1 MLRKGYSLNKI
12 SKTLGIPKSTLST
25 WKNNKHKPPET
36 RWKPQ
41 PTPELAYV
49 IGVLHG
55 DGYTRTKPK
64 EWKYIIGLECKDHE
78 FATEF
83 SKALAKILNKPFKT
97 PKHRKTRNIY
107 RITYESRAFYNWWT
121 QQTLQTLKPYIEHN
135 KETITAY
142 LRGFFDSE
150 GTNYRNKIIKVYNS
164 NIELLK
170 YVKSL
175 LVKYFGIEVLGP
187 TLATKAGTIMKAKNG
202 EFLRRKN
209 VYGLEIRKRRHI
221 DEFLYYVGF
230 SILEKQEGLRR
241 RK

>member
-1 MLRKGYSLNKI
+1 MLRQGHSLNKV
-12 SKTLGIPKSTLST
+12 SKTLGIPKSTLSY

-78 FATEF
+78 FAVEF

-150 GTNYRNKIIKVYNS
+150 GSNSGNQIIVVYNS
-164 NIELLK
+164 NTEILK
-170 YVKSL
+170 YMKDL
-175 LVKYFGIEVLGP
+175 LSKYFGIVASGP
-187 TLATKAGTIMKAKNG
+187 LLSKPAGSIMVARNG
-202 EFLRRKN
+202 VFIRKKD
-209 VYGLEIRKRRHI
+209 VYRIEIRKRNYV
-221 DEFLYYVGF
+221 EKFLSEIGF
-230 SILEKQEGLRR
+230 SIREKQHGLKR